1 MFSILFEMGYL
12 KEEPSGKLPTTS
24 LEVKPL
30 PQMGTDVKH
39 SKNPAIPFWKH
50 RKYLNQNFESH
61 LARKRYGRTFP

>member
-30 PQMGTDVKH
+30 PPDGDRRKTFKEPCD
-39 SKNPAIPFWKH
+39 PF
-50 RKYLNQNFESH
+50 LE
-61 LARKRYGRTFP
+61 A